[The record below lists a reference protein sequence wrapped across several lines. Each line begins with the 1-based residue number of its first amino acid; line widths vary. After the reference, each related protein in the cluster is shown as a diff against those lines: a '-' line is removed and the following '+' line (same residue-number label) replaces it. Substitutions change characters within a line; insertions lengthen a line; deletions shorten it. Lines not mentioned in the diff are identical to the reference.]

1 MTESNGQILRDALLE
16 ILDNQLRAFDPPE
29 TKETYNRLIA
39 EGYSE
44 EETRNFLAAAIG
56 MEINEMMREMEPF
69 DRERFVATL
78 RELPDS
84 LLTDDED

>member
-1 MTESNGQILRDALLE
+1 MTESTGQILRDALLE

-56 MEINEMMREMEPF
+56 MEINEMMRKMEPF
-69 DRERFVATL
+69 NHERFVATL